1 MLVGL
6 FQKKMK
12 LINILLKRIFDIVV
26 SFFLISLITPF
37 LLFMCLAIFC
47 EIKQNPIFIQV
58 RNGKNLKKFKIFKL
72 KTMYHSEDGI
82 HNFTQVN
89 KGDGRISR
97 TGEFLRKNSLDELPQ
112 IFNVL
117 IGNMSLVGPRPHPI
131 ALDEQFK
138 DVIKNYNHRYDVLPG
153 ITGLAQIRG
162 YRGET
167 DTIEKMS
174 NRVKS
179 DIEYTK
185 TYNFFTDLKIIY
197 QTFFVLFKGV

>member
-12 LINILLKRIFDIVV
+12 LINLFLKRFFDIVV
-26 SFFLISLITPF
+26 SLSLIFLITPF
-37 LLFMCLAIFC
+37 LLFICLAISL

-72 KTMYHSEDGI
+72 KTMYQSEDGI
-82 HNFTQVN
+82 NNFTQVN

-138 DVIKNYNHRYDVLPG
+138 DTIKNYNHRYDVLPG

-179 DIEYTK
+179 DIEYTQ
-185 TYNFFTDLKIIY
+185 TSNFLIDLKIIY
-197 QTFFVLFKGV
+197 QTFFVLFKGI

>member
-1 MLVGL
+1 M
-6 FQKKMK
+6 
-12 LINILLKRIFDIVV
+12 INSFLKRLFDIAV
-26 SFFLISLITPF
+26 SFFLIFLLTPF
-37 LLFMCLAIFC
+37 LLIICLTIFF
-47 EIKQNPIFIQV
+47 EIKQNPIFIQK

-72 KTMYHSEDGI
+72 KTMYQSEDGVN
-82 HNFTQVN
+82 NFTQVN
-89 KGDGRISR
+89 KGDARISR
-97 TGEFLRKNSLDELPQ
+97 TGSFLRKNSLDELPQ

-138 DVIKNYNHRYDVLPG
+138 DVIKNYNQRYDVLPG

-167 DTIEKMS
+167 DTIDKMN

-179 DIEYTK
+179 DIEYTQ
-185 TYNFFTDLKIIY
+185 TSNFFIDLKIIF
-197 QTFFVLFKGV
+197 QTFRVLFKGI

>member
-1 MLVGL
+1 MVGL

-12 LINILLKRIFDIVV
+12 LINIFLKRLFDIVV
-26 SFFLISLITPF
+26 SLFLISLITPF
-37 LLFMCLAIFC
+37 LLFICLAISL

-82 HNFTQVN
+82 NNFTQVN
-89 KGDGRISR
+89 KGDDRISR

-117 IGNMSLVGPRPHPI
+117 IGNMSLIGPRPHPI

-162 YRGET
+162 FRGET
-167 DTIEKMS
+167 NTIEKMS

-179 DIEYTK
+179 DIEYTQ

>member
-1 MLVGL
+1 
-6 FQKKMK
+6 
-12 LINILLKRIFDIVV
+12 
-26 SFFLISLITPF
+26 
-37 LLFMCLAIFC
+37 
-47 EIKQNPIFIQV
+47 
-58 RNGKNLKKFKIFKL
+58 
-72 KTMYHSEDGI
+72 MYHSEDGI

-89 KGDGRISR
+89 KGDDRISR

-162 YRGET
+162 FRGET
-167 DTIEKMS
+167 NTIEKMS

-179 DIEYTK
+179 DIEYTQ